1 VHPQLAVLAFE
12 LAQPCALRQRQ
23 RRFLILVFFFQ
34 AFTQFPSVASLS
46 PSSRV
51 TCAIGRGG
59 SMTIFTASCRYSG
72 ENLLRFVTRTFPFRK
87 QYTLF
92 GSTVRKVRGHIIP
105 FVRVEPLTVPCG
117 IDASPLGDGLRPS
130 WIAIATEEIS
140 VRF

>member
-72 ENLLRFVTRTFPFRK
+72 ENLLRFVTRTFPFVSSIP
-87 QYTLF
+87 YLGLLSESPGTHHTLCP
-92 GSTVRKVRGHIIP
+92 R
-105 FVRVEPLTVPCG
+105 
-117 IDASPLGDGLRPS
+117 
-130 WIAIATEEIS
+130 
-140 VRF
+140 